1 MYAHVEN
8 GSVDF
13 LGALPKNW
21 RNISGLHLSE
31 GDAAFLKPLGWFPAT
46 VTETTPTSQQ
56 VRDTDQVTVEADRVV
71 VVQRVRAKTSEETEG
86 EWRALRYRRNH
97 HLLESDWTAVTDSA
111 LSDEQ
116 KTAWASYRTAL
127 RDLPSNT
134 SDPTDPSWPIK
145 PE

>member
-56 VRDTDQVTVEADRVV
+56 VRDTDQVTVEADRGGGG
-71 VVQRVRAKTSEETEG
+71 QRVRAKTSEETEG
-86 EWRALRYRRNH
+86 EWRALRSRRNH